1 MRTDMTPQVDPTLVK
16 IYRGILMD
24 KLQKPEEWKQK
35 EGDSDHFISTYV
47 NPATK
52 TYFET
57 MGLDGS
63 YYKTDYVE
71 IRQINEYS
79 VLYELKLDRKCR
91 RLVKSLH
98 RYMLLKTEW
107 AKFEKINKKLKNA
120 LPENIDRFLK
130 ITKIK
135 DKL

>member
-1 MRTDMTPQVDPTLVK
+1 MTPQADPTLIK
-16 IYRGILMD
+16 IYLDILMD

-35 EGDSDHFISTYV
+35 EDSDHYISVYI
-47 NPATK
+47 NPRTK

-57 MGLDGS
+57 LGLSDG
-63 YYKTDYVE
+63 YYRTDYVE
-71 IRQINEYS
+71 IRQVNDYGA
-79 VLYELKLDRKCR
+79 LYELKLDRKCR

-98 RYMLLKTEW
+98 KYMLLKNEW
-107 AKFEKINKKLKNA
+107 TKFEKINKKLKDA